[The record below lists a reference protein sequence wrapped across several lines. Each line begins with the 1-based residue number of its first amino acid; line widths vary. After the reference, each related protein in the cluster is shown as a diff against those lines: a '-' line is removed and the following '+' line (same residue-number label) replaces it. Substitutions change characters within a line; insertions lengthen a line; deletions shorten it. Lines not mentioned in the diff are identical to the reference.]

1 MKTGAGW
8 RRAGGFCAAFI
19 CLSLTPCLGTPQ
31 ASQAEIEQYSAKAQ
45 RALASRNLP
54 EAETALE
61 KLATLTPDNASVDA
75 QLGLVYYMQ
84 NRYSQ
89 ATQAFEQALKLNPE
103 IPHVPMMLG
112 ICLSETGHYS
122 KAVPLL
128 APVFKSPSEQR
139 TKKLVGLELLQAYKS
154 LQRFSDADAV
164 SQELLRLYPKDP
176 EIIYHVSRLY
186 GDQSLGLILRLMK
199 QAPNS
204 AWVHLVFA
212 QVNEDEQRYSSA
224 ITQYRLALEIDP
236 HLPGAHFNLGR
247 ALLLSSDSDEARN
260 QALQQFQQELAINPQ
275 NPLAK
280 YEIGEVYRRKGELK
294 KALPFFESAVRFN
307 PQLEAAQIA
316 LGRTL
321 IGLKESQ
328 QALPHLLA
336 AVRLNPANDV
346 SHFLL
351 AQTYRDLGNAAAQR
365 REMAQFQ
372 KYRVQPYSHP
382 GGSAAQLPPGLGA
395 PKVTPQALDSHSS
408 P

>member
-1 MKTGAGW
+1 MKPGARW

-19 CLSLTPCLGTPQ
+19 CLSLTPCLSAPQ
-31 ASQAEIEQYSAKAQ
+31 ASQSEIEQYSVKAE

-54 EAETALE
+54 EAAAALE
-61 KLATLTPDNASVDA
+61 KLATLTPNNASVDA

-84 NRYSQ
+84 NRYAQ

-112 ICLSETGHYS
+112 SCLTETGHYS
-122 KAVPLL
+122 KAIPLL

-186 GDQSLGLILRLMK
+186 GDQSLDLILRLMK

-212 QVNEDEQRYSSA
+212 QVNEDEQRYRSA

-260 QALQQFQQELAINPQ
+260 QALEQFQQELAINPQ

-321 IGLKESQ
+321 IGLKEPQ

-336 AVRLNPANDV
+336 AVRLNPASDV

-351 AQTYRDLGNAAAQR
+351 AQTYRELGDTERQQ
-365 REMAQFQ
+365 REMALFQ
-372 KYRVQPYSHP
+372 KYRVQPYSHR
-382 GGSAAQLPPGLGA
+382 GGSAVQLPPGFGA